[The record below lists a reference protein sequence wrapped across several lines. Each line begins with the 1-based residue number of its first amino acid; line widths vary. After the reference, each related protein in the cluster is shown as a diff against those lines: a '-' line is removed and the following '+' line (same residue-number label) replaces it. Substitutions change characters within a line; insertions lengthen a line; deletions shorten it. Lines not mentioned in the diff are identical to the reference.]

1 MYQTILFDLD
11 GTLTD
16 SGQGILNSVAYALE
30 KMGIEEPDTANL
42 NRFIGPPLYESFSRF
57 YQLSPED
64 TQSAVD
70 AFRVCFKEKGMFEN
84 QLYPGIIPLLE
95 ELRTAGKTLVI
106 ATSKPEIFAKQI
118 LEHFGIAHY
127 FDVIAGASLDSSRIS
142 KADVIGY
149 AINQLEAFPKH
160 AVMIGDREHDI
171 EGARMHQLPAIGVL
185 YGYGNKQEFEKAGA
199 TMIVETVQDLKRVL
213 LTTE

>member
-70 AFRVCFKEKGMFEN
+70 AFRVYFKEKGMFEN
-84 QLYPGIIPLLE
+84 QLYPRIIPLLE

-171 EGARMHQLPAIGVL
+171 EGARRHQLPAIGVL

-199 TMIVETVQDLKRVL
+199 TMIVETVQDLKKVL

>member
-57 YQLSPED
+57 YQLNPED

-70 AFRVCFKEKGMFEN
+70 TFRVYFKEKGMFEN

-127 FDVIAGASLDSSRIS
+127 FDIIAGASLDSSRIS

-199 TMIVETVQDLKRVL
+199 TMIVETIQDLKRVL

>member
-42 NRFIGPPLYESFSRF
+42 NRFIGLPLYESFSRF

-70 AFRVCFKEKGMFEN
+70 AFRVYFKEKGMFEN

>member
-42 NRFIGPPLYESFSRF
+42 NRFIGPPLYESFSKF
-57 YQLSPED
+57 YQLNTED
-64 TQSAVD
+64 TQAAVD
-70 AFRVCFKEKGMFEN
+70 AFRVYFKEKGMFEN

-185 YGYGNKQEFEKAGA
+185 YGYGSKQEFEKAGA

>member
-70 AFRVCFKEKGMFEN
+70 AFRVYFKEKGMFEN

-95 ELRTAGKTLVI
+95 ELRTVGKTLVI

-185 YGYGNKQEFEKAGA
+185 YGYGSKQEFEKAGA
-199 TMIVETVQDLKRVL
+199 TMIVETVQDLKKVL

>member
-30 KMGIEEPDTANL
+30 KMGIEEPDIANL

-70 AFRVCFKEKGMFEN
+70 AFRVYFKEKGMFEN

-199 TMIVETVQDLKRVL
+199 TMIVETIQDLKRVL

>member
-57 YQLSPED
+57 YQLNPED

-70 AFRVCFKEKGMFEN
+70 TFRVYFKEKGMFEN
-84 QLYPGIIPLLE
+84 QLYPGTIPLLE

-127 FDVIAGASLDSSRIS
+127 FDIIAGASLDSSRIS

>member
-16 SGQGILNSVAYALE
+16 SGQRVLNSVAYALE

-70 AFRVCFKEKGMFEN
+70 AFRVYFKEKGMFEN

-142 KADVIGY
+142 KADVISY
-149 AINQLEAFPKH
+149 AINQLEAFPNN

>member
-42 NRFIGPPLYESFSRF
+42 NQFIGPPLYESFSRF

-70 AFRVCFKEKGMFEN
+70 AFRVYFKEKGMFEN

-95 ELRTAGKTLVI
+95 ELRTAGKTLII

-149 AINQLEAFPKH
+149 AINQLEAFPKQ

-199 TMIVETVQDLKRVL
+199 TMIVESVQDLKKVL

>member
-70 AFRVCFKEKGMFEN
+70 TFRVYFKEKGMFEN

-142 KADVIGY
+142 KADVISY

-185 YGYGNKQEFEKAGA
+185 YGYGSKQEFEKAGA

>member
-70 AFRVCFKEKGMFEN
+70 AFRIYFKEKGMFEN

-149 AINQLEAFPKH
+149 AINQLEAFPNN

-171 EGARMHQLPAIGVL
+171 EGARRHQLPAIGVL

>member
-70 AFRVCFKEKGMFEN
+70 AFRIYFKEKGMFEN

-149 AINQLEAFPKH
+149 AINQLEAFPNN

-171 EGARMHQLPAIGVL
+171 EGAHRHQLPAIGVL
-185 YGYGNKQEFEKAGA
+185 YGYGSKQEFEKAGA

>member
-70 AFRVCFKEKGMFEN
+70 AFRVYFKEKGMFEN

-185 YGYGNKQEFEKAGA
+185 YGYGSKQEFEKAGA

>member
-57 YQLSPED
+57 YQLNPED

-70 AFRVCFKEKGMFEN
+70 AFRVYFKEKGMFEN

-118 LEHFGIAHY
+118 LEHFGITHY

-185 YGYGNKQEFEKAGA
+185 YGYGSKQEFEKARA

>member
-70 AFRVCFKEKGMFEN
+70 AFRVYFKEKGMFEN

-142 KADVIGY
+142 KADVIGH
-149 AINQLEAFPKH
+149 AINQLEAFPNH
-160 AVMIGDREHDI
+160 AVMIGDRKHDI
-171 EGARMHQLPAIGVL
+171 EGARRHQLPAIGVL
-185 YGYGNKQEFEKAGA
+185 YGYGNKQEFKKAGA
-199 TMIVETVQDLKRVL
+199 TMIVKTVQDLKKVL

>member
-42 NRFIGPPLYESFSRF
+42 NRFIGPPLYESFLRF

-70 AFRVCFKEKGMFEN
+70 AFRVYFKEKGMFEN

-95 ELRTAGKTLVI
+95 ELRTVGKTLVI

-118 LEHFGIAHY
+118 LEHFDIAHY

-149 AINQLEAFPKH
+149 AINQLEAFPRH

-171 EGARMHQLPAIGVL
+171 EGARRHQLPAIGVL
-185 YGYGNKQEFEKAGA
+185 YGYGSKQEFEKAGA

>member
-70 AFRVCFKEKGMFEN
+70 AFRVYFKEKGMFEN

-118 LEHFGIAHY
+118 LEHFGIARY

-185 YGYGNKQEFEKAGA
+185 YGYGSKQEFEKAGA

>member
-57 YQLSPED
+57 YQLNPED

-70 AFRVCFKEKGMFEN
+70 AFRVYFKEKGMFEN
-84 QLYPGIIPLLE
+84 QLYPGILPLLE

-118 LEHFGIAHY
+118 LEHFGISHY

-185 YGYGNKQEFEKAGA
+185 YGYGSKQEFEKAGA
-199 TMIVETVQDLKRVL
+199 TMIVETIQDLKRIL

>member
-70 AFRVCFKEKGMFEN
+70 AFRVYFKEKGMFEN

-149 AINQLEAFPKH
+149 AINQLEAFPNN

-171 EGARMHQLPAIGVL
+171 EGARRHQLPAIGVL
-185 YGYGNKQEFEKAGA
+185 YGYGSKQEFEKAGA
-199 TMIVETVQDLKRVL
+199 TMIVETIQDLKRVL

>member
-70 AFRVCFKEKGMFEN
+70 AFRVYFKEKGMFEN

-149 AINQLEAFPKH
+149 AINQLEAFPNN

-171 EGARMHQLPAIGVL
+171 EGARRHQLPAIGVL
-185 YGYGNKQEFEKAGA
+185 YGYGSKQEFEKAGA

>member
-70 AFRVCFKEKGMFEN
+70 AFRVYFKEKGMFEN

-95 ELRTAGKTLVI
+95 ELRTVGKTLVI

-171 EGARMHQLPAIGVL
+171 EGARRHQLPAIGVL
-185 YGYGNKQEFEKAGA
+185 YGYGSKQEFEKAGA

>member
-70 AFRVCFKEKGMFEN
+70 AFRVYFKEKGMFEN

-149 AINQLEAFPKH
+149 AINQLEAFPNN

-185 YGYGNKQEFEKAGA
+185 YGYGSKQEFEKAGA

>member
-70 AFRVCFKEKGMFEN
+70 AFRVYFKEKGMFEN

-142 KADVIGY
+142 KADVISY

-171 EGARMHQLPAIGVL
+171 EGAHRHQLPAIGVL
-185 YGYGNKQEFEKAGA
+185 YGYGSKQEFEKAGA

>member
-70 AFRVCFKEKGMFEN
+70 AFRVYFKEKGMFEN

-185 YGYGNKQEFEKAGA
+185 YGYGSKQEFEKAGT

>member
-30 KMGIEEPDTANL
+30 KMGIEEPDAANL

-57 YQLSPED
+57 YQLNPED

-70 AFRVCFKEKGMFEN
+70 AFRVYFKEKGMFEN